1 MRRFLKWL
9 AMLVVV
15 AVVGL
20 MGYQWLTGNSL
31 LPGQTPTAQ
40 RSSGTETEPLTATVT
55 IRAADSAIGRVSAAG
70 HIALNRQHYVVLE
83 SAGVVSSVHYQLGD
97 EIAAGESLLA
107 LDTTDLE
114 RALRRAQLSF
124 DASKTTLAQLI
135 EPADANERAQLEA
148 NLRSAEAKLTSVQ
161 AGATEAELA
170 AARARVSSAWALY
183 RERTAPMSE
192 AKQTQLAAD
201 LKKAEIAL
209 QAAQREYDRVSW
221 ANDAGMTSQAA
232 ALQDATVDYERVKAD
247 YTIATEGATQSDIQS
262 ALSSAQEAQQQ
273 LDDLLAQPFAA
284 DLASAEAEVAS
295 AQAALANL
303 DRGATELEIQAA
315 EIELQRVLVDL
326 EEAHAN
332 LQKAQVTAPISG
344 TIIQLDATVGQQLTA
359 GSVVAI
365 LADLNALELPVQV
378 AEVDIDE
385 IEIGQAAEITIDA
398 LLGRP
403 FMGEVTR
410 IAPVSGGTSD
420 VINYTVTIRLTDE
433 DLRGVRPD
441 MTAVAEFVNSELTG
455 GWLVPTTALQR
466 ANGAATLTV
475 VRNGQSD
482 VISVTPGAVQ
492 GEWTV
497 VQSADLQA
505 GDQVVGTV
513 ASYVEE
519 DNPFGGGPGG
529 PGGGPGGG

>member
-9 AMLVVV
+9 AILIVVG
-15 AVVGL
+15 VVGL
-20 MGYQWLTGNSL
+20 FGYQWWTGNSL
-31 LPGQTPTAQ
+31 LTGPMAPQ
-40 RSSGTETEPLTATVT
+40 RSASLPAESLPATVA

-70 HIALNRQHYVVLE
+70 NIALSRQHYVVLE
-83 SAGVVSSVHYQLGD
+83 SGGVVSQVHYQAGD
-97 EIAAGESLLA
+97 EIAAGDNLLF

-124 DASKTTLAQLI
+124 DANKTTLAQLM
-135 EPADANERAQLEA
+135 EPADDNERAQLEA
-148 NLRSAEAKLTSVQ
+148 NLRAAEAKLASVQ

-183 RERTAPMSE
+183 RELTAPISE

-221 ANDAGMTSQAA
+221 ANDSGMTSQAA
-232 ALQDATVDYERVKAD
+232 ALQDATVEYERVKAD
-247 YTIATEGATQSDIQS
+247 YIIATEGASQSDIQS

-273 LDDLLAQPFAA
+273 LDDLLAQPLPA

-315 EIELQRVLVDL
+315 EIELQRTLVDL

-344 TIIQLDATVGQQLTA
+344 TIIQLDAVVGQQLAA

-378 AEVDIDE
+378 AEVDIAE
-385 IEIGQAAEITIDA
+385 IEIGQVAEITIDA
-398 LLGRP
+398 LLSRS
-403 FMGEVTR
+403 FTGEVMR

-455 GWLVPTTALQR
+455 GWLVPTTALNR
-466 ANGAATLTV
+466 ENGTTTLTR
-475 VRNGQSD
+475 VRDGQST
-482 VISVTPGAVQ
+482 VITVTPGAVQ

-497 VQSADLQA
+497 VQSTELQEGDHVA
-505 GDQVVGTV
+505 GAV

-519 DNPFGGGPGG
+519 DNPFGGGGPGG
-529 PGGGPGGG
+529 PPRAGG